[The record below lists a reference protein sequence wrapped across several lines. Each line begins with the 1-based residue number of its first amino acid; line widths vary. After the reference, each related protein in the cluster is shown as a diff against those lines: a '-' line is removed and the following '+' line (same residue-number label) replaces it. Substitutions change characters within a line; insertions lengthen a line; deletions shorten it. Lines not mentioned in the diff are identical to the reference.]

1 MESYIFYMPCWLVV
15 FRDQDQEF
23 GHASKWMFNIRLDQ
37 LNQVVIR
44 QKQQLDM
51 LVRQIITLRQRIPE
65 AGSGVPS
72 RAQDDLPPHH

>member
-1 MESYIFYMPCWLVV
+1 
-15 FRDQDQEF
+15 
-23 GHASKWMFNIRLDQ
+23 MFNIRLDQ

-72 RAQDDLPPHH
+72 RAQDDLPPHY